1 MRLSDHFSLSEFE
14 VSNYAERHSID
25 NTASNVIIARLT
37 DLAVNVL
44 EPLRS
49 KFGPLHISSGYRC
62 EELNEGIGG
71 ASSSQHMFGEA
82 ADVISHSVSEYELAK
97 WAFENIKEF
106 DQCIYEGR
114 WLHISYSTRHLNRK
128 VPLTAIFK
136 KGQPT
141 RYMNGIVD
149 LANL

>member
-1 MRLSDHFSLSEFE
+1 MKLSEHFSLSEFE

-25 NTASNVIIARLT
+25 NTASEVIITRLT
-37 DLAVNVL
+37 NLAVNVL

-82 ADVISHSVSEYELAK
+82 SDVISYTVSEYELSK

-128 VPLTAIFK
+128 IPLTAVFK
-136 KGQPT
+136 KGEST
-141 RYMNGIVD
+141 KYMSGIVD
-149 LANL
+149 LTTI